1 MKKNLLALA
10 ALASIAFSGAA
21 MAEVTVFGTID
32 AAVTGTNSD
41 AKGTVFSLEN
51 GGNTANRI
59 GFRGTEDLGGGLKA
73 GFWLEAGFNEN
84 GGNGSGL
91 SFNRRSTVSLS
102 GNQWG
107 EVRLGRDFTPT
118 YLAYSAYDVWGNTGP
133 ANYSGRLTFNLNRT
147 DNQLT
152 YITPNFSG
160 FSAQLTHSFAEGG
173 RGSDDAGRY
182 TGAVASY
189 KNGQFQGSVG
199 YGEQRIAKTALSAA
213 ADLKIAVIGAS
224 YDLGVAKLSGA
235 YTNTKLTSNFREN
248 ALTLGV
254 EAPVTAQGAVKASYS
269 HYDTKVAGSNLDR
282 DLYAVG
288 YVHSLSKRTSMYGTL
303 SFLKDKNNIG
313 TRDDVTAYQVGLKH
327 SF

>member
-1 MKKNLLALA
+1 MKKNFLALA

-32 AAVTGTNSD
+32 AAVTGSNSD

-84 GGNGSGL
+84 GGNGL

-102 GNQWG
+102 GNEWG

-133 ANYSGRLTFNLNRT
+133 ANYSSNLAFNLNRT

-182 TGAVASY
+182 TGAMASY

-199 YGEQRIAKTALSAA
+199 YGEQRIGKAVFGEA
-213 ADLKIAVIGAS
+213 ADLKIGVIGAS
-224 YDLGVAKLSGA
+224 YDLGVAKLNGA
-235 YTNTKLTSNFREN
+235 YTHTKLTSDFREK

-254 EAPVTAQGAVKASYS
+254 EAPVTAQGVLKASFS
-269 HYDTKVAGSNLDR
+269 HYDTKVADVNLDR

-288 YVHSLSKRTSMYGTL
+288 YVHSLSKRTSVYGTL

-313 TRDDVTAYQVGLKH
+313 ARDDVTTYQVGLKH